1 MQEMWQIRY
10 MMALALLAVC
20 AYTDIKERNIYI
32 LPLLVCVL
40 GAQSV
45 LLLSLAGEPKG
56 EVQSVLLFEVLL
68 PLAVGIV
75 MIMIVKAGRAH
86 IGMGDGYLMA
96 ALTLMTG
103 VETGSLSILVA
114 FLGSAVYGCLKIAAA
129 KKRYV
134 RSIPF
139 APFVLAGFITVLIN
153 EI

>member
-1 MQEMWQIRY
+1 MWQIRY

-20 AYTDIKERNIYI
+20 AYTDIKERNIYM
-32 LPLLVCVL
+32 LPLFVSVL
-40 GAQSV
+40 GAQAV
-45 LLLSLAGEPKG
+45 LLLSLAGGPKG
-56 EVQSVLLFEVLL
+56 KVRDTLLYEVLL
-68 PLAVGIV
+68 PLTAGIV
-75 MIMIVKAGRAH
+75 IIAMVKALRAH

-114 FLGSAVYGCLKIAAA
+114 FFGSAVYGCIKIITG
-129 KKRYV
+129 KRRFA

-139 APFVLAGFITVLIN
+139 APFVLAGFVTVLIN